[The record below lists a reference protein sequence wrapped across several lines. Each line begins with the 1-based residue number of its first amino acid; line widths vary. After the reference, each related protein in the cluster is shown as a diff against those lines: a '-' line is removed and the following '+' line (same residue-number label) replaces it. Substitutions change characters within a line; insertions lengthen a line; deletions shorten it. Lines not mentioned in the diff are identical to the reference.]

1 MPALINGSAPA
12 GNGAAGNRPELSN
25 PMLQQIQDQIE
36 RNLAVD
42 PANKQAF
49 LKIVVA
55 GQHFGLDK
63 GAQGLLAQ
71 LHNSRDPIADAAK
84 GAVSLALIM
93 RKEAKSVMPL
103 KAMVPAAA
111 VLMLKALD
119 FLDRSR
125 VVKIGVPELTRASE
139 IFGDFVLARFG
150 ISKQGLQHAA
160 QKVHQIVSD
169 PESMVKLQM
178 KAGLLRHPDAATPTP
193 GV

>member
-1 MPALINGSAPA
+1 MPLINGPAPA
-12 GNGAAGNRPELSN
+12 GNGAAGNGPELSN
-25 PMLQQIQDQIE
+25 PLLQQIQTQIE
-36 RNLAVD
+36 RNLSVD
-42 PANKQAF
+42 PANKHAF

-55 GQHFGLDK
+55 GQHLGVDK

-71 LHNSRDPIADAAK
+71 LLQSRDPITDAAK

-93 RKEAKSVMPL
+93 RREANGVMPL
-103 KAMVPAAA
+103 KALVPAAA

-119 FLDRSR
+119 FLDLTGT
-125 VVKIGVPELTRASE
+125 VKIGQAELTRASE
-139 IFGDFVLARFG
+139 TFGDFVLARFG

-169 PESMVKLQM
+169 PESMVRLNL
-178 KAGLLRHPDAATPTP
+178 KAGLLRHPNAATPTP